1 MRVDCI
7 GGGPGGLYA
16 SLLLKKAFPDAR
28 VRIRER
34 NRAGETFGWGVV
46 FSDETLGGL
55 EEADPASYAAI
66 REAFAYWDDIETF
79 QGGEWVRSTGH
90 GFCGM
95 SRKRLL
101 EILVGR
107 CLEVGVELSFEDEVT
122 DVAELEGADLVLA
135 ADGINSLLRE
145 HHAAHF
151 QPSLDWRHCRFTW
164 LGTTKPLE
172 TFTFVFLENEHGLFQ
187 VHAYPFEV
195 GEEPLSTWI
204 VECSTETWQRAG
216 LDQASEDDTVAY
228 CQELFAEFLDGHPL
242 LTNRSIWRQ
251 FPTVRCE
258 RWVHD
263 NMVLLGDAAH
273 TAHFSIGSGTKL
285 AMEDA
290 IALAEA
296 FREHG
301 PDDVPRALRAYE
313 DGRKVD
319 VLKLQ
324 KAAQTS
330 LEWFEHSARYLNQ
343 HPLQFSFN
351 LLTRSKRITY
361 DNLALRDP
369 ELVER
374 VRRWWLTEEGADPN
388 VTTAPIFAPLTLR
401 DTTLPNRIVVSPM
414 CQYSAED
421 GVVGD
426 WHLMHL
432 GSLAVGGAGLVVAE
446 MTNVSAE
453 GRITYGCTGI
463 YDEVQVEAWRRVTDF
478 CHAHGAAALG
488 LQLGHAGRKASCHL
502 PWEGDDPLRD
512 DTAWTAI
519 GPSADAFAEGW
530 PTPHPMDRG
539 DMDRVIAEYEAATQG
554 ALAADF
560 DLVEVH
566 MAHGYLLSSF
576 LSPAAN
582 RRRDEYGGDLSARMR
597 FPLEVVEAVRAAWPA
612 ERPLFVRV
620 SATDWLPEGGT
631 TIEETLELVRALQAR
646 GVDVIDVSTG
656 GNTPESAPIHGRMYQ
671 VPFAEHIRHATGV
684 KVMAVGAIQGWDHA
698 NTVLAAG
705 RADLCALAR
714 PHLIDPHLTLRA
726 GIAFEDPTVAWPR
739 QYLPAR
745 PKPKA

>member
-1 MRVDCI
+1 
-7 GGGPGGLYA
+7 
-16 SLLLKKAFPDAR
+16 
-28 VRIRER
+28 
-34 NRAGETFGWGVV
+34 
-46 FSDETLGGL
+46 
-55 EEADPASYAAI
+55 PASYAAI